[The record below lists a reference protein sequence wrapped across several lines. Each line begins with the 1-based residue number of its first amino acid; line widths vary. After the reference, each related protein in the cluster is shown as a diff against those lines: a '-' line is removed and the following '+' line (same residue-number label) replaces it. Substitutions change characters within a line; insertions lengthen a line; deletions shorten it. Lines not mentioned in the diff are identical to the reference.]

1 MLKKIYFLFFIF
13 FLSILPSN
21 SWGFVTHEYPAIYT
35 HQLGN
40 AFYLIASLLFL
51 WTILKNRLQKEPG
64 WRYLYLAVIFFIIWD
79 LVVLTSRF
87 AEAWWIEP
95 SQTIGGKAGWQYFTR
110 QITIEGLEYIYYLG
124 RFDFIVLNIAM
135 LFFYMGL
142 REHLKGEEKTDTL
155 STAAL
160 LPLLPILLTEIT
172 GNIVF
177 IVLGIMSL
185 VTSIKLY
192 RKDKENILWNYMV
205 WLSASYVMFS
215 FSRSFGHVLKHI
227 LIPTENQHIWA
238 YLEGITGSLN
248 TAIRFLFTALTL
260 FFIWVYRIYLKMSRD
275 REKIDIINLD
285 LTELNREIETLVAE
299 RTMTLMGLTVADKV
313 RNPTF
318 LIGFAC
324 KRILEKEQLSDKMSG
339 QIRDIIDQCNKLEG
353 IVGDF
358 ESILKSRKTVFKYED
373 INAIV
378 ADIASTMEKEAAN
391 AEITLATNLSKQPL
405 KINLQKNLLKAALF
419 HIMRNAIEATPRGG
433 KVKITTSQV
442 GDNVILA
449 VSDTGL
455 GIKKE
460 DIEKIFDPFFS
471 TKQYRFGM
479 GLPLVKQIV
488 SEHLGEINVESEMDI
503 GTTFEITFPIRW
515 KEEEMQALIA
525 VEPYEKFEELW
536 GHGLYSVNDIE
547 NILKQYLSEKA
558 AEDVIENF
566 MLEKN
571 MNRDE
576 LTSSELLEL
585 RNIAQKALASAI
597 GAPMA
602 SCVFGSKPGFA
613 LQEKEEISESLKH
626 IVDRLKESHQELA
639 QINKELSHVK
649 EFNENI
655 IESAPIGIATIDS
668 QLLIKYWNREMETIT
683 GIQRQDAFERS
694 IKLLLPWIEENM
706 FMHNEQKEILLQS
719 PAHQTF
725 KLKVNPFKDPSG
737 GVVIILEDIT
747 ETQRLERERK
757 NILSMF
763 AHDMKNPI
771 LTAGGFLLRILS
783 GKAGLLTEKQL
794 EYYGLINEELKKLQ
808 ELITDFLEFS
818 RFEAKECKPVKS
830 QLDITEAIK
839 KHFEITKMEADKKN
853 IQVNFELAENIPII
867 NADPIMIERVLTNLL
882 DNAIKY
888 TNPGGAITVRLLDRD
903 NEILVQVADTGI
915 GIPAN
920 HLPYIFDAFYRVSR
934 DSRGSGLGLSIS
946 KTIID
951 AHGGKIWVESTL
963 GAGSA
968 FSFTLPR
975 Y

>member
-1 MLKKIYFLFFIF
+1 
-13 FLSILPSN
+13 
-21 SWGFVTHEYPAIYT
+21 
-35 HQLGN
+35 
-40 AFYLIASLLFL
+40 
-51 WTILKNRLQKEPG
+51 
-64 WRYLYLAVIFFIIWD
+64 
-79 LVVLTSRF
+79 
-87 AEAWWIEP
+87 
-95 SQTIGGKAGWQYFTR
+95 
-110 QITIEGLEYIYYLG
+110 
-124 RFDFIVLNIAM
+124 
-135 LFFYMGL
+135 
-142 REHLKGEEKTDTL
+142 
-155 STAAL
+155 
-160 LPLLPILLTEIT
+160 
-172 GNIVF
+172 
-177 IVLGIMSL
+177 
-185 VTSIKLY
+185 
-192 RKDKENILWNYMV
+192 MV

-215 FSRSFGHVLKHI
+215 FSRSFGHILKHI

-248 TAIRFLFTALTL
+248 TAIRFLFTSLTL

-275 REKIDIINLD
+275 KEKIDIINVD

-299 RTMTLMGLTVADKV
+299 RTMALMGLTVADRV

-324 KRILEKEQLSDKMSG
+324 KRILEKEQLSDKMRE
-339 QIRDIIDQCNKLEG
+339 QIKDIIDQCNKLEG

-358 ESILKSRKTVFKYED
+358 ESILRSRKTVFKYED
-373 INAIV
+373 INTIV
-378 ADIASTMEKEAAN
+378 TDIASAMEREAAN
-391 AEITLATNLSKQPL
+391 AEIMLITNLSKQPL
-405 KINLQKNLLKAALF
+405 KINMQKNLLKAALF

-433 KVKITTSQV
+433 KVTVTTSQTE
-442 GDNVILA
+442 DNVILTI
-449 VSDTGL
+449 SDTGS
-455 GIKKE
+455 GINKE

-479 GLPLVKQIV
+479 GLSLVKQIV
-488 SEHLGEINVESEMDI
+488 SEHLGEISVESELGV

-515 KEEEMQALIA
+515 KEEEIQPLIS

-547 NILKQYLSEKA
+547 EILKQYLSEKT

-571 MNRDE
+571 TKRDE

-585 RNIAQKALASAI
+585 RNRAQKALASAI

-602 SCVFGSKPGFA
+602 SCVFGSRPGFA

-639 QINKELSHVK
+639 QINKELSHIK

-655 IESAPIGIATIDS
+655 IESAPVGIATIDS
-668 QLLIKYWNREMETIT
+668 QLLIKYWNKEMEIIT
-683 GIQRQDAFERS
+683 GIYRQDAFDRP
-694 IKLLLPWIEENM
+694 IKLLLPWIDENM
-706 FMHNEQKEILLQS
+706 FVRARNEQKEILLQS

-747 ETQRLERERK
+747 ETERLERERK

-783 GKAGLLTEKQL
+783 GKAGPLTEKQL

-818 RFEAKECKPVKS
+818 RFEAKECRPVKGR
-830 QLDITEAIK
+830 LDITEAVK

-853 IQVNFELAENIPII
+853 IHVTFELAENIPII

-888 TNPGGAITVRLLDRD
+888 TNHGGTITVRLLDRD
-903 NEILVQVADTGI
+903 NEILVQITDTGI

-934 DSRGSGLGLSIS
+934 DSRGSGLGLTIS

-951 AHGGKIWVESTL
+951 AHGGKIWVESTP
-963 GAGSA
+963 GKGST
-968 FSFTLPR
+968 FSFTLPK
-975 Y
+975 